1 MSGAAVLVVSVTPLS
16 VLPASLSWPESRV
29 TVDGLVLE
37 PESLLLDVGKLVAE
51 LVALLESGVSDV
63 ADES

>member
-1 MSGAAVLVVSVTPLS
+1 VVSVTPLS

-37 PESLLLDVGKLVAE
+37 PESLLLLDVGELVAE
-51 LVALLESGVSDV
+51 LVPESVALVESV